1 MKSYDYWLRVQ
12 CYFGFGFFFV
22 FCVILRGFGLFCG
35 VRVRIGVLRFRNEV
49 QGILV

>member
-1 MKSYDYWLRVQ
+1 MIIGL
-12 CYFGFGFFFV
+12 GFSVILVLFFFV